1 MSFLAR
7 RIRYSFLDYRNVHVS
22 NDATNFL
29 HVFRLGRT
37 VCLVLKSECDRGFA
51 SVLIAKHLQPSWV
64 PEVQSSLHILN
75 AVVAFA
81 ASSHLRDL
89 LQQFATAA
97 KMERLFLEHRPH
109 ASRHGR
115 IAEDLLHVELILAD
129 EINHRCI
136 SYI

>member
-37 VCLVLKSECDRGFA
+37 VCLVLKSECDRGLA
-51 SVLIAKHLQPSWV
+51 SVFIAKHLQPSWV
-64 PEVQSSLHILN
+64 PEVHSSLHVLN

-81 ASSHLRDL
+81 ASVHLRDL

-97 KMERLFLEHRPH
+97 KVERLFLQHLPP
-109 ASRHGR
+109 ASLYGR
-115 IAEDLLHVELILAD
+115 IAVD
-129 EINHRCI
+129 
-136 SYI
+136 